1 MHCAKKAKVESQSAE
16 SLDRLSSLPPE
27 LKVAILSKLNVVD
40 AIRAS
45 ILSSAWRNVWTT
57 LPHII
62 LFDTYRISGTLRS
75 YLNAYDRWMHM
86 LSRKKPSSITIEFSC
101 GNYYKISSCLF
112 SISDLEYL
120 QIERCII
127 SLPRQFEGFKQLTVL
142 NLKYFSSTDSD
153 INNLISSCPR
163 LNTLRLK
170 YFKGINRLRIQAQA
184 LQVLE
189 VKGSFEDFHLHA
201 PNLSNVYVTLNKTKV
216 ADRSKNYMMQAFVS
230 LTGIEAL
237 VMKRCMVALPQTFE
251 GFKRLSVLNLKY
263 IYSTEADIANLISS
277 CPWLKTLHLKYFEGI
292 SCLRIQAPALQHL
305 EVQGN
310 FEDLHLHAPNLLYL
324 TLDKTETE
332 QCDAVA
338 GDKKNYPKEAF
349 VSLTSIEELSINGP
363 SLTYLS
369 EGCLLTKPPGVLDRL
384 RKVSIGECFWHWTEV
399 LGACSIFWNAPM
411 LRELEIQSFSRPD
424 DSWSQPIWD
433 HDQTE
438 IEEPTLHHLLTATIT
453 GFVGLEY
460 EVDLVRLLLRWSPAL
475 EELKVVRDDEDVL
488 NDACMCESLTK
499 LLALPR
505 ASTKAK
511 IIAI

>member
-45 ILSSAWRNVWTT
+45 ILSSAWRNVATYSVRYVSH
-57 LPHII
+57 LRHITVQI
-62 LFDTYRISGTLRS
+62 
-75 YLNAYDRWMHM
+75 
-86 LSRKKPSSITIEFSC
+86 
-101 GNYYKISSCLF
+101 YY
-112 SISDLEYL
+112 
-120 QIERCII
+120 
-127 SLPRQFEGFKQLTVL
+127 
-142 NLKYFSSTDSD
+142 TDSD

-184 LQVLE
+184 VQVLE

-263 IYSTEADIANLISS
+263 IYSTDADIANLISS

-349 VSLTSIEELSINGP
+349 VSLTSIELSINGP

-384 RKVSIGECFWHWTEV
+384 RKV
-399 LGACSIFWNAPM
+399 LGACSIFRNAPM

-438 IEEPTLHHLLTATIT
+438 IKEPTLHHLLTATIT

>member
-45 ILSSAWRNVWTT
+45 ILSSAWRNVATYSVRYVSHLRHITVQIYYTGRSVTVAPQWT
-57 LPHII
+57 
-62 LFDTYRISGTLRS
+62 
-75 YLNAYDRWMHM
+75 
-86 LSRKKPSSITIEFSC
+86 SSFVFNLI
-101 GNYYKISSCLF
+101 
-112 SISDLEYL
+112 DLEYL
-120 QIERCII
+120 RIERCII

-184 LQVLE
+184 VQVLE

-263 IYSTEADIANLISS
+263 IYSTDADIANLISS

-349 VSLTSIEELSINGP
+349 VSLTSIELSINGP

-384 RKVSIGECFWHWTEV
+384 RK
-399 LGACSIFWNAPM
+399 
-411 LRELEIQSFSRPD
+411 SFSRPD

-438 IEEPTLHHLLTATIT
+438 IKEPTLHHLLTATIT

>member
-1 MHCAKKAKVESQSAE
+1 
-16 SLDRLSSLPPE
+16 
-27 LKVAILSKLNVVD
+27 
-40 AIRAS
+40 
-45 ILSSAWRNVWTT
+45 
-57 LPHII
+57 
-62 LFDTYRISGTLRS
+62 
-75 YLNAYDRWMHM
+75 MHM

-101 GNYYKISSCLF
+101 GNYYKIPSCLF

-120 QIERCII
+120 RIERCII

-184 LQVLE
+184 VQVLE

-263 IYSTEADIANLISS
+263 IYSTDADIANLISS

-349 VSLTSIEELSINGP
+349 VSLTSIELSINGP

-384 RKVSIGECFWHWTEV
+384 RKVSIGECFWHWTG
-399 LGACSIFWNAPM
+399 LGCLFNFSECPYVE
-411 LRELEIQSFSRPD
+411 RTRDTELLS
-424 DSWSQPIWD
+424 
-433 HDQTE
+433 
-438 IEEPTLHHLLTATIT
+438 T
-453 GFVGLEY
+453 GRFLE
-460 EVDLVRLLLRWSPAL
+460 SA
-475 EELKVVRDDEDVL
+475 
-488 NDACMCESLTK
+488 NMGS
-499 LLALPR
+499 
-505 ASTKAK
+505 
-511 IIAI
+511 

>member
-75 YLNAYDRWMHM
+75 
-86 LSRKKPSSITIEFSC
+86 KFT
-101 GNYYKISSCLF
+101 
-112 SISDLEYL
+112 
-120 QIERCII
+120 
-127 SLPRQFEGFKQLTVL
+127 
-142 NLKYFSSTDSD
+142 
-153 INNLISSCPR
+153 
-163 LNTLRLK
+163 TL
-170 YFKGINRLRIQAQA
+170 GINRLRIQAQA

-263 IYSTEADIANLISS
+263 IYSTDAGIANLISS
-277 CPWLKTLHLKYFEGI
+277 CPWLKTLHLKYFGGI
-292 SCLRIQAPALQHL
+292 SCLRIQAPALQHF

-384 RKVSIGECFWHWTEV
+384 RKV
-399 LGACSIFWNAPM
+399 LGACSIFRNAPM